1 METKIRG
8 RAIFILIV
16 VVACLLG
23 IIGFPKNVQ
32 ELKDNVHNRIH
43 LGLDLKGGT
52 NLVLQVQVEDAVNIT
67 SGETLER
74 LKDELKAKNV
84 PYADCQSDDD
94 KTQNPPSHR
103 ILIKGIPQDRSADLQ
118 TVASGQFS
126 DWDLVRV
133 PGDETARLLVLK
145 TSAAAIIRNQA
156 LMQAMDTIRRR
167 VDALG
172 VTEPTIAEYGQ
183 GDFEL
188 VVQLPGVDD
197 PSRVKDIMQSTALLE
212 LKLVQDGPYSSREAA
227 LAAHGGVLPPDTELV
242 PGTDEQTHNEVWY
255 VLNRIAAVTGR
266 DLSGAEPSHDQ
277 AGRPSVNFTLNR
289 DGAER
294 FGRVTGANIGKL
306 LAIVLDNRVYSAPSI
321 HGQITDRGE
330 ITGGNFT
337 PQTAQD
343 LALVLRSGALPAS
356 IKYLSEETVGPS
368 LGADSIRH
376 GVIASIV
383 GLLAVMGFML
393 VYYRGSGVN
402 ADLALVLNLLILI
415 AALVD
420 LKLFA
425 ILAVGVL
432 VAWVVS
438 PIAGAIIAAV
448 GLLVT
453 FAVGAPSP
461 GTFTLPGI
469 AGVILTVGMGVDSNV
484 LIFERIREELRLG
497 KAVGAAVA
505 AGFEQAF
512 RTIIDTHVTTIVSAA
527 ILFAFGTGPIQGFAV
542 TLTIG
547 LLANLFTSVFVSRV
561 IFDYGLTQREK
572 GAVLS
577 I

>member
-8 RAIFILIV
+8 RAITVLV
-16 VVACLLG
+16 VVLACILG

-32 ELKDNVHNRIH
+32 ELKDNIHSRIR

-67 SGETLER
+67 SDEALER
-74 LKDELKAKNV
+74 LKDELKAKSV
-84 PYADCQSDDD
+84 PYADIQSDND
-94 KTQNPPSHR
+94 KTQNPPLHR
-103 ILIKGIPQDRSADLQ
+103 ILIKGIPQERSADLQ
-118 TVASGQFS
+118 TLVSNQFS

-133 PGDETARLLVLK
+133 PGDATARWLILR
-145 TSAAAIIRNQA
+145 TSSAVTIRNQA

-172 VTEPTIAEYGQ
+172 VVEPTIAEYGQ

-197 PSRVKDIMQSTALLE
+197 PTRVKDIMQSTAMLE
-212 LKLVQDGPYSSREAA
+212 FKLVQDGPYSSREAA
-227 LAAHGGVLPPDTELV
+227 LAAHGGVLPPDTELL
-242 PGTDEQTHNEVWY
+242 PGNGGANGNEAWY
-255 VLNRIAAVTGR
+255 VLDRIAAVNGR
-266 DLSGAEPSHDQ
+266 DLTGADPSHDQ

-294 FGRVTGANIGKL
+294 FGRVTGANIGKY
-306 LAIVLDNRVYSAPSI
+306 LAIVLDNRVYEAPVI

-330 ITGGNFT
+330 IAGGNFT

-356 IKYLSEETVGPS
+356 IVYQSEETVGPS

-393 VYYRGSGVN
+393 VYYRGAGIN
-402 ADLALVLNLLILI
+402 ADIALALNLLILV
-415 AALVD
+415 AALGY
-420 LKLFA
+420 FG
-425 ILAVGVL
+425 AVL
-432 VAWVVS
+432 
-438 PIAGAIIAAV
+438 
-448 GLLVT
+448 
-453 FAVGAPSP
+453 
-461 GTFTLPGI
+461 TLPGI

-497 KAVGAAVA
+497 KAVGAGIA

-512 RTIIDTHVTTIVSAA
+512 RTIIDTHVTTVVSAA
-527 ILFAFGTGPIQGFAV
+527 ILFAFGTGPIRGFAV

-547 LLANLFTSVFVSRV
+547 LLANLFTSVWVSRL
-561 IFDYGLTQREK
+561 IFDYGLTRRER
-572 GAVLS
+572 GMELS